1 MRNRTRLIDRS
12 SRSLACVT
20 HDFRVRRSTYACALG
35 TCIRMRKTASR
46 VLRNSCERITFA
58 CGSRASRI
66 SACDRYIRMRDLL
79 ECCGICASVSPSHA
93 ELVRYALRASLRMR
107 NRPIRMR
114 KRHSQETRMR
124 ISCGRMKIFFR
135 DTTSERIET
144 SRSVVM
150 GYSKSTIF
158 IISISWHHI

>member
-1 MRNRTRLIDRS
+1 M
-12 SRSLACVT
+12 
-20 HDFRVRRSTYACALG
+20 
-35 TCIRMRKTASR
+35 
-46 VLRNSCERITFA
+46 LRNSCERITFA

-66 SACDRYIRMRDLL
+66 SACDRYIRMRDL

-135 DTTSERIET
+135 VEP
-144 SRSVVM
+144 RSVSL
-150 GYSKSTIF
+150 GINKIILSTAWPAQSPTLNSVVRPIVYGLF
-158 IISISWHHI
+158 ACLSVFLSVCLSVCLSVRIL

>member
-1 MRNRTRLIDRS
+1 M
-12 SRSLACVT
+12 
-20 HDFRVRRSTYACALG
+20 
-35 TCIRMRKTASR
+35 
-46 VLRNSCERITFA
+46 LRNSCERITFA

-66 SACDRYIRMRDLL
+66 SACDRDIRMRDLL

-124 ISCGRMKIFFR
+124 ISCGRMKIFSRAPGSCSSGIGEKGFLQFYKDAIMKLSSESFR
-135 DTTSERIET
+135 NCH
-144 SRSVVM
+144 
-150 GYSKSTIF
+150 
-158 IISISWHHI
+158 IILVI